1 MREKE
6 RERGWTV
13 YVCARER
20 RAACV
25 CFGPKLMT
33 GPNNV
38 IKFNALIF
46 HGPKQSHRQRHGTH
60 THKQT
65 PLPPHI

>member
-46 HGPKQSHRQRHGTH
+46 HGPKQSHRQRHGRH